1 MNKFEYLVLPMISL
15 QKTTLAESLNKYGQ
29 EGWELVSILP
39 ESNYNYTVI
48 VFKRIVNEE
57 KENG

>member
-15 QKTTLAESLNKYGQ
+15 QETTLAESLNKYGQ

-48 VFKRIVNEE
+48 VFKRIANEE

>member
-48 VFKRIVNEE
+48 VFKRIANEE